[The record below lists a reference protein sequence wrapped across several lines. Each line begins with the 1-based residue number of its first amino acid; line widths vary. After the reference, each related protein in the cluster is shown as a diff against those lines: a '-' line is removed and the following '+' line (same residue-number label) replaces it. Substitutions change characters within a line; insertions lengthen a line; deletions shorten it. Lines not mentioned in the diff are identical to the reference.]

1 MVTPATSKEEKMEA
15 QAARTQ
21 LDTVTGALLPV
32 QTDVPRCFVCGL
44 ENPSGLKL
52 RFRKEGPSSVS
63 TQFTAPYDWT
73 GWGNILH
80 GGFQALLLDEITAWV
95 PFGLWNERAFVTKEM
110 CIRYVRPAYVETQ
123 LFIVGYLV
131 EDMQREIIV
140 RGEIKDERGSILSEA
155 RCTLVRLSEEAME
168 RISCYEL

>member
-1 MVTPATSKEEKMEA
+1 MEE
-15 QAARTQ
+15 QAIKKYHDAAM
-21 LDTVTGALLPV
+21 GELLPV

-52 RFRKEGPSSVS
+52 RFRKEGPTSVS
-63 TQFTAPYDWT
+63 TQFTATYDWT

-95 PFGLWNERAFVTKEM
+95 PFGLWNERTFVTKEM
-110 CIRYVRPAYVETQ
+110 RIRYVKPAYVEMP

-131 EDMQREIIV
+131 EDMEREIIV
-140 RGEIKDERGSILSEA
+140 RGEIKDERGCILSEA
-155 RCTLVRLSEEAME
+155 RCTLVRLSKEAMV
-168 RISCYEL
+168 RISC